1 MLPHVFAIRQL
12 QRLPEHARY
21 FRAMRPNSV
30 CIEKRR
36 RGHLWYVN
44 LRVHGILYKR
54 SVGRTS
60 DLSIERLDLRTYT
73 NNGESDDA
81 IEYPR

>member
-30 CIEKRR
+30 CKEKRR
-36 RGHLWYVN
+36 RDYLWYAN
-44 LRVHGILYKR
+44 LHVHGLLYQR

-60 DLSIERLDLRTYT
+60 DLSIERIDLRT
-73 NNGESDDA
+73 
-81 IEYPR
+81 